1 MKGRLYIDGT
11 DVYATFGVYVIS
23 GGYNEL
29 VAFPPLKS
37 VTSTE
42 WQEEDGA
49 EVDLTDPVLNTRDVQ
64 IKFAFGGLFARFCD
78 FLALLSDGAYHEF
91 NCAYIGRTYT
101 LRLTQQPNLD
111 IVRTLGTATLK
122 FADDFPFSWYVP
134 NSPDSSII
142 QSDAYKLD
150 GLNLTQYGC
159 HVLQGSLAEVM
170 KSAQVKQNLLR
181 NIPTKSGV
189 IYDPKTVT
197 YKTKEVKL
205 KCLCRAETLSELWRN
220 YDALLYDLTLPDEHI
235 LTVTELEQDF
245 PFYYKSCSVSDFF
258 PDGKIWLAF
267 TLTLVFTGSFRLDG
281 SDFVLST
288 EGGVVVATED
298 ADESA
303 VNMYPN
309 SENQ

>member
-1 MKGRLYIDGT
+1 MTGRLFVDGV
-11 DVYATFGVYVIS
+11 DVYAQHGVYITA
-23 GGYNEL
+23 GGYNGL

-37 VTSTE
+37 VVSND

-49 EVDLTDPVLNTRDVQ
+49 EVDLSAPVLNTKEVQ
-64 IKFAFGGLFARFCD
+64 ITFAFGGLFARFCD
-78 FLALLSDGAYHEF
+78 FLTLLSDGAYHDF
-91 NCAYIGRTYT
+91 NCAYIGRTYK

-122 FADDFPFSWYVP
+122 FADDFPLSGYIY
-134 NSPDSSII
+134 NSPQSGVV
-142 QSDAYKLD
+142 QSDAYQLD

-159 HVLQGSLAEVM
+159 HILQGTLAEVM
-170 KSAQVKQNLLR
+170 KSAQVKPNLLR
-181 NIPTKSGV
+181 NIPTKSGA
-189 IYDPKTVT
+189 IYDPQTVT

-205 KCLCRAETLSELWRN
+205 KCLCRADTLSELWRN
-220 YDALLYDLTLPDEHI
+220 YDALLYNLTLPDGHV
-235 LTVTELEQDF
+235 LTVAELEQDF
-245 PFYYKSCSVSDFF
+245 PFYYKSCSVSDFY

-288 EGGVVVATED
+288 EGGVVVSTED
-298 ADESA
+298 AEQNA

-309 SENQ
+309 RENQ